1 MHKLGIDIKL
11 GNTKCVFRFSNA
23 FHTERYSWNT
33 QRHCHADYEMHIIL
47 SGSCSIDVDDKNY
60 GAPSNAILIISPGQ
74 YHKPISVSKDFEKLS
89 ISFSLS
95 KGSLEEG
102 LQSKLSDGFIFL
114 GSSFISNK
122 ARELLREFSGNSS
135 FTDEMLSALL
145 SEIMISVFRAMQIKE
160 KKTKTAQ
167 STDRIADVIDNFFE
181 RQVTEYGNEEDLA
194 KELHLS
200 KRQLCRV
207 LQARYGMNFREK
219 LLRARMDYAG
229 WLLRT
234 TDLKITQ
241 ICSSIGYSSEAI
253 FYKNFKEYYKMT
265 PKKYRDERKE

>member
-1 MHKLGIDIKL
+1 MHKLGIDINL

-47 SGSCSIDVDDKNY
+47 SGSCEIDVDDKKY
-60 GAPSNAILIISPGQ
+60 DALSNAILIISPGQ

-95 KGSLEEG
+95 KGNLENE
-102 LQSKLSDGFIFL
+102 LQSKLTDGFIFA
-114 GSSFISNK
+114 GSSSISNK
-122 ARELLREFSGNSS
+122 ARELLREFSVSSS
-135 FTDEMLSALL
+135 FNDEMLFALL
-145 SEIMISVFRAMQIKE
+145 SELMISVFRAMQIKE
-160 KKTKTAQ
+160 KKTKSST
-167 STDRIADVIDNFFE
+167 STDRMADIIDNFFE
-181 RQVTEYGNEEDLA
+181 RQVAEHGNEADLA
-194 KELHLS
+194 NELHLS
-200 KRQLCRV
+200 KRQLARV

-234 TDLKITQ
+234 TDMKITQ
-241 ICSSIGYSSEAI
+241 ICSSIGYSSEAM

-265 PKKYRDERKE
+265 PKKYRDKRKG